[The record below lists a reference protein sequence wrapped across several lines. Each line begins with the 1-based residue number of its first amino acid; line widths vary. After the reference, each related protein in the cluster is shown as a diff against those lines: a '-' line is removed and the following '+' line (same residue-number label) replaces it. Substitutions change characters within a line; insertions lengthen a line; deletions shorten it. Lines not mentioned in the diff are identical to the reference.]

1 MMAQTLTG
9 RAAQLEDVAALAGV
23 SLATAS
29 KALHNKPR
37 ISEETK
43 QRVPSDGVRHD
54 TWSMPS
60 TATRIT
66 VSTTYPAALSSA
78 NPPSRWTDINRYPTA
93 SWFYGPLSRC
103 R

>member
-9 RAAQLEDVAALAGV
+9 RAARLEDVAALAGV

-66 VSTTYPAALSSA
+66 VSTTYLPPYPARIHPPAGLISIDTLPLLGFAAL
-78 NPPSRWTDINRYPTA
+78 
-93 SWFYGPLSRC
+93 
-103 R
+103 